1 MKDMKEDEQRENID
15 QVKKNAFEEG
25 FLAGYSGGYPVTA
38 LRNALKQ
45 FNIAENPDKLS
56 KVKVK

>member
-56 KVKVK
+56 NK